1 MDNMLVGKMIEE
13 GLRVLYVSRREVRGL
28 LFVFVIV
35 INICLFIF
43 Y

>member
-13 GLRVLYVSRREVRGL
+13 GLRVFYVSRSKVRGL
-28 LFVFVIV
+28 LFVFVII